1 MTEQRAP
8 KGVFAAVATPIKT
21 DCRPDLPRFLNHCRW
36 LLANGCDGL
45 APLGTTGE
53 GNSLGMTDR
62 RAILDSMADNG
73 LPMGR
78 VIAGTGSAS
87 IADAVEISEVALDAG
102 VNGLLMLPPFY
113 YKNPSEDG
121 LFNFFAA
128 IAERIAEH
136 SPRIFLYHFPQI
148 SAVPF
153 TVPLTARLREAFP
166 GVFVGLKDSGGDFKT
181 TRAFVEA
188 FPGFEAF
195 SGAETFAARNL
206 EIGGW
211 GCISATVNLAAP
223 IVAKRLSEKEPGRKA
238 EIDQQINELRNAISS
253 VHNIGGSKGALSIYR
268 SDPDWKR
275 VIPPNTEISDKCAKE
290 LASEL
295 NRIANLESYFKP

>member
-1 MTEQRAP
+1 MTEQHAP
-8 KGVFAAVATPIKT
+8 KGVFAAVATPVT
-21 DCRPDLPRFLNHCRW
+21 ADFRPDLPRFLDHCRW

-53 GNSLGMTDR
+53 GNSLGLADR
-62 RAILDSMADNG
+62 RAILDAMADAG
-73 LPMGR
+73 LPMGN

-87 IADAVEISEVALDAG
+87 IDDAVENCKAALNAG

-128 IAERIAEH
+128 VADRLADR

-153 TVPLTARLREAFP
+153 TVSLTARLREAYP
-166 GVFVGLKDSGGDFKT
+166 GVFVGLKDSGGDFET
-181 TRAFVEA
+181 TREFVEA

-195 SGAETFAARNL
+195 SGTETFAAKNL
-206 EIGGW
+206 SIGGW
-211 GCISATVNLAAP
+211 GCISATANLTAP
-223 IVAKRLSEKEPGRKA
+223 IVAKRIAETDPGRQA
-238 EIDQQINELRNAISS
+238 ELDNRIDELRNAISS
-253 VHNIGGSKGALSIYR
+253 VHNIGGSKGALSVYR
-268 SDPDWKR
+268 DDPEWRR
-275 VIPPNTEISDKCAKE
+275 VIPPNAEIGGKRAKE
-290 LASEL
+290 LADEL
-295 NRIANLESYFKP
+295 DRIAGLDGYFRS

>member
-1 MTEQRAP
+1 MTEKHAP
-8 KGVFAAVATPIKT
+8 KGVYAAVATPVAT
-21 DCRPDLPRFLNHCRW
+21 DFSPDLPRFLNHCRW
-36 LLANGCDGL
+36 LLSNGCVGL

-53 GNSLGMTDR
+53 GNSLGLDDR
-62 RAILDSMADNG
+62 RRILDSMAQNG
-73 LPMGR
+73 LPMDR

-87 IADAVEISEVALDAG
+87 IDDAVELSKFALDTG

-121 LFNFFAA
+121 LFKFFATV
-128 IAERIAEH
+128 AERLAER

-166 GVFVGLKDSGGDFKT
+166 GVFVGLKDSGGDFET

-195 SGAETFAARNL
+195 SGTETFAAENL
-206 EIGGW
+206 AIGGW
-211 GCISATVNLAAP
+211 GCISATANLTAP
-223 IVAKRLSEKEPGRKA
+223 IVARRIAEKDPGRQA
-238 EIDQQINELRNAISS
+238 ELDEKINELRSAISS
-253 VHNIGGSKGALSIYR
+253 VHNIGGSKGALSVFR
-268 SDPDWKR
+268 RDPDWKR
-275 VIPPNTEISDKCAKE
+275 VIPPNAEISFEKASE
-290 LASEL
+290 LAQEL
-295 NRIANLESYFKP
+295 NRIAGLEQFFRS

>member
-1 MTEQRAP
+1 MTEHCAP
-8 KGVFAAVATPIKT
+8 KGVFAAVATPIT
-21 DCRPDLPRFLNHCRW
+21 SDYRPDLPRFLDHCRW

-53 GNSLGMTDR
+53 GNSLAMADR
-62 RAILDSMADNG
+62 RAIIDSMAEGG

-87 IADAVEISEVALDAG
+87 IDDAVEISEAALNAG

-128 IAERIAEH
+128 VAERLAAK

-153 TVPLTARLREAFP
+153 TIPLTARLREAFP
-166 GVFVGLKDSGGDFKT
+166 GIFVGLKDSGGDFET

-195 SGAETFAARNL
+195 SGTETFAAENL
-206 EIGGW
+206 AIGGW
-211 GCISATVNLAAP
+211 GCISATANLTAPVVAAR
-223 IVAKRLSEKEPGRKA
+223 IKENHPARQSK
-238 EIDQQINELRNAISS
+238 IDLQINELRNAISS
-253 VHNIGGSKGALSIYR
+253 VHNIGGSKGALSVYR
-268 SDPDWKR
+268 GDPSWKR
-275 VIPPNTEISDKCAKE
+275 VIPPNVEIGDEAANE

-295 NRIANLESYFKP
+295 NRIANLEQYFQS